1 MRHLA
6 FSLLTVAILL
16 AGCSSAV
23 GGASPSPATAS
34 LDGRTFLSTA
44 IQGQTLVPGSTIRL
58 SFKDG
63 QLGINA
69 GCNHMGGAYSITD
82 GKLTTG
88 QMMMTD
94 MACQEPLMKQDTWVS
109 SFLGGAA
116 LTLSG
121 DTLTLKNGD
130 VTMTLT
136 DREVADPDRPL
147 VGTKWVVDGIITGD
161 AVSSVP
167 AGVIAWLLITGDTM
181 QVDTG
186 CNTGSATVQIT
197 ATTMTIG
204 PMALTKKACQASAA
218 AMEAAVVA
226 TLTGEVTYSIEADRL
241 TIMSKSGAGLMLRA
255 AA

>member
-1 MRHLA
+1 
-6 FSLLTVAILL
+6 
-16 AGCSSAV
+16 
-23 GGASPSPATAS
+23 
-34 LDGRTFLSTA
+34 
-44 IQGQTLVPGSTIRL
+44 
-58 SFKDG
+58 
-63 QLGINA
+63 
-69 GCNHMGGAYSITD
+69 
-82 GKLTTG
+82 
-88 QMMMTD
+88 MMTD
-94 MACQEPLMKQDTWVS
+94 MACQEPLMKQDTWVG

-116 LTLSG
+116 VTLDG
-121 DTLTLKNGD
+121 ATLTLKNGE

-147 VGTKWVVDGIITGD
+147 VGTKWVVDGIIARD

-167 AGVIAWLLITGDTM
+167 AGVTAWLTITGDTM

-186 CNTGSATVQIT
+186 CNTGSATVQVT

-241 TIMSKSGAGLMLRA
+241 TITSKSGAGLMLRA

>member
-1 MRHLA
+1 MLIA
-6 FSLLTVAILL
+6 TILL
-16 AGCSSAV
+16 AGCSSS
-23 GGASPSPATAS
+23 GGAASPSPAAAS
-34 LDGRTFLSTA
+34 VDGRTFLSTA
-44 IQGQTLVPGSTIRL
+44 VEGRTLVPGSTVRL

-82 GKLTTG
+82 GKLVAG

-94 MACQEPLMKQDTWVS
+94 MACQEPLMKQDTWVG

-116 LTLSG
+116 VTLDG
-121 DTLTLKNGD
+121 ATLTLKNGE

-147 VGTKWVVDGIITGD
+147 VGTKWVVDGIIARD

-167 AGVIAWLLITGDTM
+167 AGVTAWLTITGDTM

-186 CNTGSATVQIT
+186 CNTGSATVQVT

-241 TIMSKSGAGLMLRA
+241 TITSKSGAGLMLRA

>member
-6 FSLLTVAILL
+6 FSLLAATILL
-16 AGCSSAV
+16 AACSSA
-23 GGASPSPATAS
+23 GGAVSPSPANAS
-34 LDGRTFLSTA
+34 LDSRTFLSTA
-44 IQGQTLVPGSTIRL
+44 VQGQTLVPGSTVRL

-69 GCNHMGGAYSITD
+69 GCNHMGGAYSIVD
-82 GKLTTG
+82 GKLKTG

-109 SFLGGAA
+109 AFLDRATVMLA
-116 LTLSG
+116 G

-147 VGTKWVVDGIITGD
+147 VGTKWVVDGIISGD

-167 AGVIAWLLITGDTM
+167 VGVTAGLVITGDTM

-186 CNTGSATVQIT
+186 CNTGSAPVQVT

-204 PMALTKKACQASAA
+204 PMMLTKKACQANEG
-218 AMEAAVVA
+218 AMEAAVVSA
-226 TLTGEVTYSIEADRL
+226 LTGEVTYSIEADRL
-241 TIMSKSGAGLMLRA
+241 TITSKSGAGLMLRA

>member
-6 FSLLTVAILL
+6 FSLLTATILL
-16 AGCSSAV
+16 AGCSSA
-23 GGASPSPATAS
+23 GGAASPSPTAAS
-34 LDGRTFLSTA
+34 LEGRTFLSTGV
-44 IQGQTLVPGSTIRL
+44 QGQTLVPGSTVRL

-69 GCNHMGGAYSITD
+69 GCNHMGGAYSIAD

-109 SFLGGAA
+109 SFLAGAA
-116 LTLSG
+116 VTLAG

-136 DREVADPDRPL
+136 DRKVADPDRPL
-147 VGTKWVVDGIITGD
+147 VGTNWVVDGIISHD

-167 AGVIAWLLITGDTM
+167 VGVTAGFTITGDTM

-186 CNTGSATVQIT
+186 CNTGSASVQVT

-204 PMALTKKACQASAA
+204 PMTLTKKACQANEG

-226 TLTGEVTYSIEADRL
+226 ALTGEVTYAIEADVL
-241 TIMSKSGAGLMLRA
+241 TTTSKSGAGLMLRA
-255 AA
+255 A